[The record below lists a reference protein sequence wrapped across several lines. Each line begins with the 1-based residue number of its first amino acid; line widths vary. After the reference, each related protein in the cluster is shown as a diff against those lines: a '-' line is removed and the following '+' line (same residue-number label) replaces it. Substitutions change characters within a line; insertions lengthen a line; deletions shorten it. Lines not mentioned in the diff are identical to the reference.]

1 MRFSYKCPKCN
12 SNDVVEVI
20 GSNINQMQKIALN
33 TWSMKQA
40 VLDRYLCANCGYT
53 EEYVQL
59 TDSFK
64 RWARQQLDGQDRK
77 YDDYV

>member
-33 TWSMKQA
+33 KWSMTQA

-64 RWARQQLDGQDRK
+64 RWARQQLD
-77 YDDYV
+77 